1 MQNVSKEYRESMKSP
16 LRERAYIMLSF
27 GIVNQEAQNNA
38 TVLKKGL
45 ASYSSPNLI
54 FKKSTNL
61 VDFATLE
68 QDWLK
73 VDGSMFFPPNST
85 YNDLKTGVVSEN
97 TVDENGV
104 ELTVNLNV
112 PTVDIKGLT
121 INFGANYPVD
131 FDILTDTEQI
141 LEVRGN
147 TQSEFKT
154 EEVFSGITQIKFFV
168 RNMRKTNQR
177 LRIYSMLM
185 GYGLVFTNDDVIDSS
200 MNTYVSPICEDLPQ
214 IDFEVKLKNND
225 RYFNVD
231 NPKSAIH
238 FIETGQEMEIS
249 YGYQLPNS
257 DEIEW
262 VKGHK
267 LLCSEWDSDDTAAT
281 IRCQDALRNLN
292 GEYKNAKKYVSSLK
306 LSNLAREVFED
317 LKIKNYYLDPVLD
330 DVRFS
335 GILPEMSNKEMLQ
348 VIANACR
355 CTLSQSRDG
364 KITIISN
371 IRPEFSADGT
381 KQEYYSKVENT
392 ASNIAKD
399 EYANFSTDYIRVD
412 GKMFFPPYRKD
423 VISGAEKLLN
433 TGYVSSVVSDNKGN
447 FSLLSR
453 PKITLTMET
462 VTTASSMDFIFGDAC
477 PKSIAVTFSLSGE
490 TKSENFNIDKSKTTV
505 NFGTKEFDRIVIE
518 IRSTKKPYSRAV
530 INSIGFNGSTDF
542 TVEKSDMVSV
552 PLAIK
557 QELVKDVVV
566 IYHEAI
572 TGRYETILETEV
584 EAKEGQTE
592 TFEFEKPV
600 RFYMLSLTSK
610 VNAEIVSSDE
620 YSVTV
625 KYLATKTFDLK
636 ILGKV
641 VTVTD
646 KKIINSINE
655 RGIIVEWNNPL
666 LSAKLY
672 AQKVADWLADYYK
685 NNIEYEYDTRGN
697 PELDALNIVYQEND
711 FIKDMQVQIY
721 DYTLNFN
728 QAFSGKVTARRIG
741 GQNVDRTEN

>member
-27 GIVNQEAQNNA
+27 GIVNKEAQNNA
-38 TVLKKGL
+38 TILKKGL
-45 ASYSSPNLI
+45 APYSSPDLI

-73 VDGSMFFPPNST
+73 VDGSMFFPPNDT
-85 YNDLKTGVVSEN
+85 YNNLKTGVVSEN

-112 PTVDIKGLT
+112 PAVDIKGLT

-154 EEVFSGITQIKFFV
+154 EEVFSGITQIKLFV
-168 RNMRKTNQR
+168 KNMRKTNQR

-214 IDFEVKLKNND
+214 IDFEVKLKNYD

-262 VKGHK
+262 IKGQK
-267 LLCSEWDSDDTAAT
+267 LLCSEWDSDDTTAT
-281 IRCQDALRNLN
+281 IRCQDVFRNLD
-292 GEYKNAKKYVSSLK
+292 GEYKNAKKYVSGLK
-306 LSNLAREVFED
+306 LSNLAREVLDD
-317 LKIKNYYLDPVLD
+317 LKIENYYLDPILN

-335 GILPEMSNKEMLQ
+335 GILPEISNKEILQ

-364 KITIISN
+364 KVTIISN
-371 IRPEFSADGT
+371 IRPEFSAKGSS
-381 KQEYYSKVENT
+381 QEYYSKAENVT
-392 ASNIAKD
+392 NDVVKD

-412 GKMFFPPYRKD
+412 GSMYFPPRLND
-423 VISGAEKLLN
+423 IILGSEKLLN
-433 TGYVSSVVSDNKGN
+433 TGYVSSAISDYKGN
-447 FSLLSR
+447 FSLLNI
-453 PKITLTMET
+453 PKITLNMKT
-462 VTTASSMDFIFGDAC
+462 VTIASSIDFVFGNAC
-477 PKSIAVTFSLSGE
+477 PKKISIEFSLNGKTE
-490 TKSENFNIDKSKTTV
+490 YENFIITKTNTTV
-505 NFGTKEFDRIVIE
+505 NFDTKEFDRVI
-518 IRSTKKPYSRAV
+518 IKIKSTINPNSRVV
-530 INSIGFNGSTDF
+530 INNISFNGSTDF
-542 TVEKSDMVSV
+542 TIEKNDMVSV

-557 QELVKDVVV
+557 EEMVKEISV
-566 IYHEAI
+566 IAHEVTI
-572 TGRYETILETEV
+572 GRYETVLETEV

-600 RFYMLSLTSK
+600 LSYRLSLTSD

-625 KYLATKTFDLK
+625 KYTATKTFDLK

-641 VTVTD
+641 IYVTD
-646 KKIINSINE
+646 KKVVKSLNE
-655 RGIIVEWNNPL
+655 RGSIVEWNNPL
-666 LSAKLY
+666 ISSQVN

-697 PELDALNIVYQEND
+697 PELDPLDIIYQEND
-711 FIKDMQVQIY
+711 FIENMQVQIY
-721 DYTLNFN
+721 DCTLNFN
-728 QAFSGKVTARRIG
+728 QAFSGKITARRIG
-741 GQNVDRTEN
+741 GKNVD